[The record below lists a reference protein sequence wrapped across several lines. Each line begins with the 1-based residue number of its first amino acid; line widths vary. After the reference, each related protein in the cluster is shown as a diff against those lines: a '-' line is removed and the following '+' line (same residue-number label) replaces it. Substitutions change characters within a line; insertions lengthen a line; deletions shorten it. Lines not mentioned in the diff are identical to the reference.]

1 VHNPTEDI
9 RISRFHALQYAK
21 VFVECV
27 HLGLWMIAIVVFHE
41 RLLKPA
47 VRELDLA
54 CWWSGRHVK
63 LLGNSQ
69 GELTKRQRMDEQQ
82 GEASCLAGPMEIVQL
97 AESSCAFWWVLH
109 T

>member
-1 VHNPTEDI
+1 VHNPTKDI
-9 RISRFHALQYAK
+9 RISRLYALQYAI

-54 CWWSGRHVK
+54 CW
-63 LLGNSQ
+63 
-69 GELTKRQRMDEQQ
+69 
-82 GEASCLAGPMEIVQL
+82 
-97 AESSCAFWWVLH
+97 
-109 T
+109 